1 MVDSVRVARKG
12 TIRASTKKLSG
23 RLLENGITN
32 VSAIKLHT
40 LGEYRLKVESVRV
53 PKTCSSGYRK
63 SLESVQ
69 LPENG
74 RLRESIGKM

>member
-1 MVDSVRVARKG
+1 MVDSGRVARKG

-40 LGEYRLKVESVRV
+40 LGEYRLKVESVRLL
-53 PKTCSSGYRK
+53 KNCLGDYRK
-63 SLESVQ
+63 MVESV
-69 LPENG
+69 
-74 RLRESIGKM
+74 